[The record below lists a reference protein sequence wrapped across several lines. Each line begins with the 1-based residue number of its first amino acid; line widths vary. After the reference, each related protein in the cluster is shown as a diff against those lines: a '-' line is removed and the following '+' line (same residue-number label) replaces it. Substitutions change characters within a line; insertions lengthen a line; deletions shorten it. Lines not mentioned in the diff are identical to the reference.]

1 MKLFLATTILI
12 TGLFSIAAC
21 TTDDPENETP
31 LELSSEW
38 SDALDLQAVEYEGRD
53 FLADGIG
60 EVDYISCVDGD
71 TSVFQSV
78 NGGRLLRVRY
88 VGIDTAESTS
98 RVEPWG
104 MPATEYV
111 CDILDQ
117 AEVIVLELEPSAGR
131 LDNFGRDLAYVW
143 VDGRLLNLMIVEQ
156 AYSPA
161 VGAGSLKYGEAFIAA
176 QEHARSTG
184 RRIWG
189 ETDPGFIG
197 DPLDVEIDELLANLE
212 DYQNRFI
219 NVTGTVTRRVDGNF
233 YIGDDENE
241 LFVFARNSI
250 PAVIA
255 SEFDA
260 GKTLRLNNV
269 YLTRFSGNWQLTNFL
284 VRDVEFLD

>member
-1 MKLFLATTILI
+1 MKLFYALFMALV
-12 TGLFSIAAC
+12 GLFTLSAC
-21 TTDDPENETP
+21 GAEPTEDSTP

-38 SDALDLQAVEYEGRD
+38 SDALDLQTVEYEGRD
-53 FLADGIG
+53 FLVDGIG
-60 EVDYISCVDGD
+60 QVNYISCVDGD
-71 TSVFQSV
+71 TSVFQSI

-111 CDILDQ
+111 CDVLDN
-117 AEVIVLELEPSAGR
+117 AEVIVLELEPAAGR

-156 AYSPA
+156 AFSPA
-161 VGAGSLKYGEAFIAA
+161 VGAASLKYGDSFIAA
-176 QEHARSTG
+176 QEHARKTG

-197 DPLDVEIDELLANLE
+197 EPLDVEIEDLLANRE
-212 DYQNRFI
+212 DYRNRFVNI
-219 NVTGTVTRRVDGNF
+219 TGTVTRRENGNF
-233 YIGDDENE
+233 YIGTDTDDI
-241 LFVFARNSI
+241 FVFARNSI
-250 PAVIA
+250 PAII
-255 SEFDA
+255 SNEFDV

-269 YLTRFSGNWQLTNFL
+269 YLTRFSGGWQLTNFQI
-284 VRDVEFLD
+284 RDVEFLD